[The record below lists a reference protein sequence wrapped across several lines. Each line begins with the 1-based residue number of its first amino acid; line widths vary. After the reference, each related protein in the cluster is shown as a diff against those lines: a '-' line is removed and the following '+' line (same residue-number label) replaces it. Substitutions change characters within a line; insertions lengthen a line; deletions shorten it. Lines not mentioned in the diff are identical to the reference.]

1 MYKNKR
7 SIISRLS
14 AMTTGILL
22 AAQCFTAFAETP
34 SICGD
39 VNRDGKINVTDII
52 ITAAHVKGKK
62 LLSEKQA
69 FIADVNS
76 DGKVNISDITLIA
89 AQCKGKKMLPRV
101 NKPEFRKLSSLT
113 GETLRAASNG
123 KLVTVNFTPQE
134 NDPSNGVYD
143 VKVTDIE
150 TEKIERVLSFDHYV
164 AVAGIKKDGTLIIVD
179 EVSGNSANICFYH
192 PDKDEPEVV
201 ETELFYPDVTY
212 NEENDEVYLYD
223 GRIYKLTAQ
232 GEMEDISPFSE
243 DDDYYIS
250 CDLKNK
256 MIGLRSDS
264 KENPFLGDLSVIS
277 LQTGKTL
284 WNTVQHS
291 GSTTFSKGY
300 TVVTDIID
308 KTDGIETSLRCYDT
322 KTGEKLGIYKYDD
335 YEPIMYS
342 SEKSD
347 KFIFDDHFCKVLVF
361 DPSNG
366 GMACIDTGLKNMT
379 LCNAVFLDEDTAALV
394 IAYMDGEK
402 SKQDVFILDTSK
414 LEYNKLPD
422 GIDVETSDVFKPKTL
437 GDELKEQR
445 KTADRLE
452 DEYGITILIGNE
464 VLNVQNY
471 GYSWSSTEENMDPHY
486 PEILDSTLYE
496 LEQWLK
502 VYPEGFFEKFKT
514 EDNPEGYRLLLID
527 DFNENDGLVNQVAG
541 RTFRASDDYI
551 DIAVSQYC
559 GNLDGVMDHETWHAV
574 EDLVGLE
581 DPFDEDEWEK
591 LNPEG
596 FEYFTGDYFA
606 GDMPWDEEFEQYLT
620 HWASRNHNYENG
632 YFVRDYSVINP
643 HEDRATIME
652 FVYPS
657 FTKSGVY
664 DMEEELPKY
673 AHINAKLE
681 YMAEWIRPYF
691 GYVYWEEMIK
701 NKYIP
706 APGEAL
712 G

>member
-34 SICGD
+34 SVCGD
-39 VNRDGKINVTDII
+39 VNSDGKINVTDIVA
-52 ITAAHVKGKK
+52 TAAHVKGKK
-62 LLSEKQA
+62 LLSDREA
-69 FIADVNS
+69 FIADVNC
-76 DGKVNISDITLIA
+76 DGKVNVTDITLIA

-101 NKPEFRKLSSLT
+101 NKPEFQKLDHLT
-113 GETLRAASNG
+113 GESIYMVVNG
-123 KLVTVNFTPQE
+123 KIITGFTTTDE
-134 NDPSNGVYD
+134 SDPSKTIYNA
-143 VKVTDIE
+143 KVVDIE
-150 TEKIERVLSFDHYV
+150 TMKTERVFSSEKYFR
-164 AVAGIKKDGTLIIVD
+164 VAGIKKDGTVIIIKFR
-179 EVSGNSANICFYH
+179 SGGETNVCFYA

-201 ETELFYPDVTY
+201 ETDLFYPGEYYD
-212 NEENDEVYLYD
+212 EETDTLYLNDDTL
-223 GRIYKLTAQ
+223 YKLTAD
-232 GEMEDISPFSE
+232 GKLVDITPFE
-243 DDDYYIS
+243 NDDKYFRDVDFS
-250 CDLKNK
+250 NK
-256 MIGLRSDS
+256 MIGLSVAKKD
-264 KENPFLGDLSVIS
+264 NPFLYDLSVIS
-277 LQTGKTL
+277 LSTGETL

-291 GSTTFSKGY
+291 GNTYFSNGY
-300 TVVTDIID
+300 TLVADNIN
-308 KTDGIETSLRCYDT
+308 GCEASLRCFDT
-322 KTGEKLGIYKYDD
+322 LTGEMLGIYKLDSYM
-335 YEPIMYS
+335 PIVYS
-342 SEKSD
+342 SNKSD
-347 KFIFDDHFCKVLVF
+347 KFIFDDHSNKFMVF
-361 DPSNG
+361 DPKDG
-366 GMACIDTGLKNMT
+366 GIAYADLGLKNM
-379 LCNAVFLDEDTAALV
+379 NIFNVVFLDEDKVIVTAE
-394 IAYMDGEK
+394 YMDGKETK
-402 SKQDVFILDTSK
+402 CDSFILDTSK
-414 LEYNKLPD
+414 LEYNKLPE
-422 GIDVETSDVFKPKTL
+422 GIDVATSDDFKPKTL

-464 VLNVQNY
+464 VLNVLNY
-471 GYSWSSTEENMDPHY
+471 GYSWSSTEENMDPDY
-486 PEILDSTLYE
+486 PETLDSTLYE
-496 LEQWLK
+496 LEEWLK

-541 RTFRASDDYI
+541 LTFRASDDYI

-632 YFVRDYSVINP
+632 YFVREYSVTNQY
-643 HEDRATIME
+643 EDRATIME

-657 FTKSGVY
+657 STKLGVY

-673 AHINAKLE
+673 AHLNAKLE